1 MVSIS
6 EYHQRGLES
15 GCIDLH
21 SLLQWV
27 RVLLGPSNQLSLE
40 TISTSI
46 LDPHPLLDY
55 FLTGPSLLDAPTVL
69 SVPYYL
75 SQTCF
80 GISPDFPLASL
91 IH

>member
-1 MVSIS
+1 MFSIS
-6 EYHQRGLES
+6 EYYQRGLES
-15 GCIDLH
+15 DCIDLH
-21 SLLQWV
+21 SPLQWV

-40 TISTSI
+40 TLSTCI
-46 LDPHPLLDY
+46 LDPCTLLDY
-55 FLTGPSLLDAPTVL
+55 FLPGSSLLGAPTAP

-75 SQTCF
+75 PRTCS